1 MGFFSA
7 FSGTLLFV
15 TLGALGTQRWPKGE
29 VWGGRFEAI
38 SGAWPT
44 CENRGFM

>member
-1 MGFFSA
+1 MFFSA

-15 TLGALGTQRWPKGE
+15 TVGDFGGPKVAKMKVLGGHFDAVLGVG
-29 VWGGRFEAI
+29 
-38 SGAWPT
+38 ST